1 MDAGEY
7 ETNTLLINNLACIAF
22 RIYEPVASQ
31 SSTYTFNATDVERD
45 LRSKGYLVYMD
56 AARRGIWCFYLVGKN
71 PPSVVPPEQYG
82 LAAKLEEVCGY
93 TLGLVEEG
101 SFEPISLLKGRLPG
115 AHPINTPTS
124 SSSAGS
130 AMDMSSRSAQAFNT
144 SQPTA
149 PSRSSP
155 APTDPKIFS
164 GMMPDTK
171 GYSAIPIQEVHSFF
185 ITATLSSLTTSFCHQ
200 IGAVAL
206 NHRTVLLPPQA
217 FQTAD
222 GEAAELL
229 RTSALAT
236 FRVYLTTTGSL
247 VISLY
252 VSLLRGLI
260 SSAEALGSSLL
271 PTGTNVL
278 AAPLGAFGALQGI
291 VDADSH
297 VTDHGFGQSPDT
309 QISRSW
315 PDSGDKFSQWK
326 STCSMLLRLGGMSP
340 SLLDGCVWLN
350 IQFLQRKP
358 FEQRADGKRTPSS
371 SLGPTAPWP
380 SVLCFRKPKIE
391 AIFERPPAKEALA
404 DGGDEI
410 DPLSFAMDWLKDVP
424 EREKQLERR
433 AKERLAAS
441 DTRSNADVDNR
452 NNATSHFSPL
462 TMRRSS
468 NGGLAPVVGTM
479 SMYPT
484 PPDGVHS
491 VQQHGMAATFDGAVL
506 SPEIHAARATVVGD
520 ADATL
525 NRPALASS
533 GFDDGWNG
541 NELKRE
547 QPSVGFLEGENIYG
561 DLGDNLF
568 EGNELTDADFDF
580 FGDGQSGGDLDMV
593 MGNMGS
599 SMDPSQATNAPTY
612 PTKMERDDDARP
624 SAPEFAKPEL
634 KHARSTL
641 AEESR
646 QLTNMSSSHANSAI
660 GIRRHT
666 SPFNAETVYDRIRA
680 FSRVPPR
687 PTKATKS
694 SLQRRRSVFGRLV
707 FDPSLSLT
715 SMKYQG
721 SGRFHY
727 TIPDDK
733 DKDSQTLTS
742 FSAVS
747 PVSLPGPATTNKS
760 RKDLPA
766 PIGLL
771 LSGVAGASASSPP
784 KRDDGLV
791 SDSSES
797 DSSSDDDGVNYAPG
811 GLSSPAKSG
820 IVRRRDDDAISMAA
834 SFKDLEN
841 TSADSPGYGH
851 IDLSRL
857 SVPDVPELSLTKYFA
872 DPEPSPTPLSLL
884 SSSHDFVMAAQIL
897 TAQAATGSLKL
908 YPTSTF
914 SELLDVRRSLIKAI
928 RYSAQGLRKAIP
940 RSLAVAVECQ
950 LRPLVDV
957 QDVPLLAPPTRLQ
970 ARPPGQ
976 EPRPPI
982 FPIAS
987 PHLELRR
994 YETQLSVLPSAIS
1007 FWESLGLG
1015 PSRGAKNVVS
1025 ICVVPYQPGRRENV
1039 ADFVERVRSMYE
1051 SLKLGSFDPLPTVN
1065 GVVDGVQMFVPESDA
1080 ASPGYTMSGGSA
1092 LSEAFEGL
1100 AKALTFT
1107 MQTDKNFVVFFP
1119 YAPES
1124 PSSIVES
1131 CAAFLELSEAYKR
1144 CMAEHRRPI
1153 VNELVL
1159 QLIPLDDITSETSIA
1174 VLTQSESARLC
1185 LEVYDR
1191 CTLFGGPMPAPA
1203 ILLEPPL
1210 PKQVEFRV
1218 TTEPSPDILHENSCI
1233 HIAYAQS
1240 VDDRWIS
1247 AAWTDNQGLKQHTA
1261 SYCLGMRG
1269 RRISTSLA
1277 DVLYEIWETTSDF
1290 ISTCK
1295 VHWRVVIT
1303 KCGPM
1308 DQQEADLWTQ
1318 FAHLEPKG
1326 ALSLVLMTVD
1336 TNPSLQLV
1344 PPSIRVP
1351 LNTPSVFYTT
1361 PVSTPQASSILSPDQ
1376 GGSQPTPMG
1385 MNPPTPGGGD
1395 GNASSDMPDAD
1406 ATLVDILDTT
1416 WGAVLSHRLNNS
1428 TSLTELNPSLASGY
1442 LIKRCGPRAEDALV
1456 AMEVNIVHMEGS
1468 PRGFEVQLREMLG
1481 IFRALG
1487 TLARARGVVDREG
1500 DVRPWHVA
1508 AAEKAVRALS
1518 QLM

>member
-1 MDAGEY
+1 MDA
-7 ETNTLLINNLACIAF
+7 
-22 RIYEPVASQ
+22 V
-31 SSTYTFNATDVERD
+31 
-45 LRSKGYLVYMD
+45 
-56 AARRGIWCFYLVGKN
+56 RRGIWCFYLVGKN
-71 PPSVVPPEQYG
+71 PSSVVPPEQYG
-82 LAAKLEEVCGY
+82 LAAKLEVCGY

-101 SFEPISLLKGRLPG
+101 SFEPISLLKGRLPS
-115 AHPINTPTS
+115 AHPINTPS
-124 SSSAGS
+124 SSSSTGS
-130 AMDMSSRSAQAFNT
+130 AMDMSGRGAQGYNT
-144 SQPTA
+144 PQPGV
-149 PSRSSP
+149 PSSGSP

-171 GYSAIPIQEVHSFF
+171 GYSSIPIQEVHSFF

-200 IGAVAL
+200 TGAVAL

-217 FQTAD
+217 FQTDD
-222 GEAAELL
+222 GEAPELL

-236 FRVYLTTTGSL
+236 IRVYLTTTGSL

-252 VSLLRGLI
+252 VSLLRGLV

-271 PTGTNVL
+271 PASTYVL
-278 AAPLGAFGALQGI
+278 AAPLGAFGAIQGI
-291 VDADSH
+291 VDAESH

-340 SLLDGCVWLN
+340 SLLERCAWLN
-350 IQFLQRKP
+350 IHFLQRKP
-358 FEQRADGKRTPSS
+358 FEQRADGKRTPIS

-380 SVLCFRKPKIE
+380 SVLCFRKPKVE
-391 AIFERPPAKEALA
+391 AIFESRLVKEALTT
-404 DGGDEI
+404 DGDEI
-410 DPLSFAMDWLKDVP
+410 DPLIFAMNWLKDVP
-424 EREKQLERR
+424 EREKQLEGR
-433 AKERLAAS
+433 AKERQAAAE
-441 DTRSNADVDNR
+441 TRSNADGDTR

-468 NGGLAPVVGTM
+468 NGGPAPAVGA
-479 SMYPT
+479 MYPT
-484 PPDGVHS
+484 PPDGV
-491 VQQHGMAATFDGAVL
+491 QQHGMATTFDGTVL
-506 SPEIHAARATVVGD
+506 SPEVHAARATIVGD

-525 NRPALASS
+525 NRPPLTGN
-533 GFDDGWNG
+533 GFDDGWSG

-547 QPSVGFLEGENIYG
+547 QPGVGFLEGENIYG

-580 FGDGQSGGDLDMV
+580 FGEGQSGGDLDMV
-593 MGNMGS
+593 MSNMGS
-599 SMDPSQATNAPTY
+599 SMDATAGLGQATDLSTY
-612 PTKMERDDDARP
+612 PIKMERDDDSRP

-646 QLTNMSSSHANSAI
+646 QLTNLASSHANSAV
-660 GIRRHT
+660 GIRGHT
-666 SPFNAETVYDRIRA
+666 SPFNAETVYETIRA
-680 FSRVPPR
+680 LSRPLPR
-687 PTKATKS
+687 ATKATNS
-694 SLQRRRSVFGRLV
+694 SSQRRRSAFGRIV
-707 FDPSLSLT
+707 FNPSLSRT

-733 DKDSQTLTS
+733 DKESQSLHS

-747 PVSLPGPATTNKS
+747 PVSLPGPATTIKS

-766 PIGLL
+766 PLGLL
-771 LSGVAGASASSPP
+771 LSGVAGVSAGSPA

-791 SDSSES
+791 SDSSEC
-797 DSSSDDDGVNYAPG
+797 DSSSDDEGVNYLAG
-811 GLSSPAKSG
+811 GLSSPAKSS
-820 IVRRRDDDAISMAA
+820 VVKRRPDDDVISMAA

-872 DPEPSPTPLSLL
+872 DPEPSPTPPRLL
-884 SSSHDFVMAAQIL
+884 SSSHDFVAVAQIL
-897 TAQAATGSLKL
+897 TAQAASGSLKL

-914 SELLDVRRSLIKAI
+914 SELLDTRRSLIKAI
-928 RYSAQGLRKAIP
+928 RYSAQGLQKAIP
-940 RSLAVAVECQ
+940 RSLAGAVECQ
-950 LRPLVDV
+950 LRPLIDV

-970 ARPPGQ
+970 ARPPVQ

-1015 PSRGAKNVVS
+1015 PSRGPKDVVS
-1025 ICVVPYQPGRRENV
+1025 ICVVPYRPGRRENV
-1039 ADFVERVRSMYE
+1039 VDFVERVRSMYE
-1051 SLKLGSFDPLPTVN
+1051 SLKLGSFDPLPSTN
-1065 GVVDGVQMFVPESDA
+1065 SVVDGVVTFVPEVDA
-1080 ASPGYTMSGGSA
+1080 TSPGSAMSGGSSSA
-1092 LSEAFEGL
+1092 LSERLEAL
-1100 AKALTFT
+1100 AKTLAFSTL
-1107 MQTDKNFVVFFP
+1107 TDKNFVIFFP

-1131 CAAFLELSEAYKR
+1131 CAAFLDLFGAFKQ
-1144 CMAEHRRPI
+1144 CMADHRRPV

-1159 QLIPLDDITSETSIA
+1159 QLIPLDAIASETSIA

-1185 LEVYDR
+1185 LEMYDR

-1203 ILLEPPL
+1203 ILLEPLL

-1218 TTEPSPDILHENSCI
+1218 TTAPSPDILHENSCI

-1247 AAWTDNQGLKQHTA
+1247 AAWTDNQGYKQHTA

-1269 RRISTSLA
+1269 RRLSTPVA
-1277 DVLYEIWETTSDF
+1277 DVLYEIWDTTSDF
-1290 ISTCK
+1290 ISSCK

-1318 FAHLEPKG
+1318 FAHTEPKG
-1326 ALSLVLMTVD
+1326 AVSLVLMTVD
-1336 TNPSLQLV
+1336 TNPSLQLI

-1361 PVSTPQASSILSPDQ
+1361 PASTPQASSILSPDQ
-1376 GGSQPTPMG
+1376 SGNQPAMG
-1385 MNPPTPGGGD
+1385 MNPTTPGGGD
-1395 GNASSDMPDAD
+1395 GIASSDMPDAD

-1468 PRGFEVQLREMLG
+1468 PRGFEVLLREMLG
-1481 IFRALG
+1481 NFRALG